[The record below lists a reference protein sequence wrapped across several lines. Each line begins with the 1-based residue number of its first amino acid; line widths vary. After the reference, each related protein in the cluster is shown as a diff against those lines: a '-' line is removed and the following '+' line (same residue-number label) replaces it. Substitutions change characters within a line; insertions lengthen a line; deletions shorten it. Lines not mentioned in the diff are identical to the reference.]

1 MCVKKAISPEKGAC
15 MHACACNY
23 NDQFS
28 INVCVY
34 WPRRE
39 GVYICVWGGDKIKKN
54 KIGNGLVHC
63 CVDYSYTG

>member
-1 MCVKKAISPEKGAC
+1 MCFVCVKKAISPEKGAC

-39 GVYICVWGGDKIKKN
+39 GVYESVYVCGAK
-54 KIGNGLVHC
+54 
-63 CVDYSYTG
+63 